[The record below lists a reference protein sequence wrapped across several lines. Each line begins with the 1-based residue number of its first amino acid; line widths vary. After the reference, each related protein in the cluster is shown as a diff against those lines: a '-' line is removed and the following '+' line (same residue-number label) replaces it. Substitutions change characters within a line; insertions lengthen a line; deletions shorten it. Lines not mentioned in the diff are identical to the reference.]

1 MLSANTN
8 AVASSNSRSHN
19 VPIEFSSIF
28 AAKLWGAGDG
38 FSAKGVNLYERGEQ
52 ASPVAVLDDFRVNGR
67 PFPPHPHAGF
77 SALTYVFEDSEGG
90 VRSRDSLG
98 NDVVVGPGGIVWL
111 QAARGALHQEVPA
124 ESGRELHGAQIFV
137 NLSSKNKLAASRT
150 LWLESSVVPEWQSE
164 AGDRVR
170 VVVGSYEGASS
181 PLVPAEPF
189 NLLDVTLRRAISFGL
204 RNAHYG
210 LVYVLEGGVLVRADG
225 REQKLPG
232 EHALALRG
240 GGRVT
245 VEAVE
250 PAHFLILSGAEVR
263 EPVLVDGPFIMNER
277 SQIEKAIARFRASEM
292 GSLAPLA

>member
-1 MLSANTN
+1 M
-8 AVASSNSRSHN
+8 
-19 VPIEFSSIF
+19 PIEFSNVL
-28 AAKLWGAGDG
+28 AAKPWGNGEV
-38 FSAKGVNLYERGEQ
+38 FSAKGVNLYERGER
-52 ASPVAVLDDFRVNGR
+52 ASPVAVLDDFRVGGR

-111 QAARGALHQEVPA
+111 QAASGALHQEVPA
-124 ESGRELHGAQIFV
+124 ETGRELHGAQIFV
-137 NLSSKNKLAASRT
+137 NLSAKNKLASPRT

-170 VVVGSYEGASS
+170 VVVGSYEDVLS

-189 NLLDVTLRRAISFGL
+189 NLLDVTLRREISFGL

-210 LVYVLEGGVLVRADG
+210 LVYVLQGGVLVRADG
-225 REQKLPG
+225 REQRVPG
-232 EHALALRG
+232 KHALALRGG

-250 PAHFLILSGAEVR
+250 PAHLLILSGAEIR

-277 SQIEKAIARFRASEM
+277 SQIETAIARFRAGEM
-292 GSLAPLA
+292 GDLVPLA